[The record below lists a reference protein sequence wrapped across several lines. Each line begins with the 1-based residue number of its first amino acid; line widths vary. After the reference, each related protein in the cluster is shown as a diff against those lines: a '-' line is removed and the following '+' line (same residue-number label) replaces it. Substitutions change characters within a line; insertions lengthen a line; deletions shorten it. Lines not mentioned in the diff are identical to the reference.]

1 MGASDRQQ
9 SPSKGAF
16 SQEFYESLAGFLKIN
31 PLEYQQTHPLPW
43 YVRFTTFIQRAT
55 GNPRAG
61 ALRRWVIPNEPS
73 SFDANLFPNNVVDN
87 RRYSAYTFVF
97 RSLLDQFRF
106 SVYNIYFLAL
116 AMSQTVPE
124 LRVGPLFTYFA
135 PLIFVIVLSMA
146 KDFFDEMKRWIQDRN
161 INNTEY
167 QQLMP
172 DGTFEKIISSDIKV
186 GTLLRVECNK
196 RVPADLVLLHTSEST
211 GTCFVRTDQLDG
223 ETDWKL
229 RYPTKATL
237 ELETHSI
244 AAAQLYVDCEPPH
257 KDIYSFHGTILRP
270 GAAKEGID
278 VNNTI
283 WNGCTVASGS
293 VVGLVIHTG
302 VETRSAMNA
311 ESSEVKQTL
320 MGMEM
325 NSIGF
330 LCFALLFTLAILL
343 TVLQLG
349 IAPLSPGKVVISI
362 FRFQILESMIIPIS
376 LRVNMDLAKLWYSIM
391 IVRDHYDG
399 KLPGVAVRNTNIAE
413 ELGRLHYMFSD
424 KTGTLTKNKMEFRN
438 LHLEDNFS
446 MEDTDRAD
454 IKSAL
459 GVYFESVSSDQNNRR
474 QQLQQANLS
483 GPVTDVDGGGGG
495 GGGISPSSSS
505 SRAFFAAASSSSLVS
520 SSLSNLNTSMALSTA
535 KASKEM
541 TSGRSNHRE
550 KNSISD
556 FSADHH
562 QQQKLIGFNKKQSQL
577 IGRAL
582 LCLALCHQVTPVR
595 DTETGATE
603 FQAASPDEISM
614 VEFASSCGI
623 VLESRVTLRK
633 QDAETG
639 DILEGEMILS
649 TEFETVP
656 RLEYDVLKAF
666 PFSSERKCMGIVLR
680 NKATGQIQYLM
691 KGADVKMVECIPKT
705 DATSWLE
712 DRCSDLARMGRRT
725 LVFAVKD
732 MTLAEYKRF
741 ARDLSE
747 ANASQS
753 NRNVAIEGVMRDL
766 ERNLSLVS
774 LTGVEDQLQDNVVS
788 TLEHLGAC
796 GIKVWMLT
804 GDKIETARCIGRS
817 TKLIRS
823 DLIETLVAPNAE
835 SAIEQLNELHT
846 AYAAH
851 AETED
856 ASGHTAQ
863 FSTVNWALIIDG
875 KTLQY
880 FIGSRRS
887 DDGDGGGGGGIGDD
901 RNNNSRNSV
910 NGEKSDGKSGGGGGA
925 GSSFID
931 KNVERRFLQVAS
943 RADSVVVARCSPT
956 QKAMVVQ
963 AIMKYRGPKIRCAAI
978 GDGGNDVSMIRAAH
992 VGFGIEGV
1000 EGKQASLAADY
1011 SITKFCHCERLI
1023 TWHGRNSYLRTSQL
1037 AQFIIHRG
1045 TVYAIIQACF
1055 SMIFYGSTQALF
1067 NGYLV
1072 SLYSAFYTM
1081 APVFGIVLNE
1091 DRLES
1096 DILEFPEL
1104 YRWLLKGRAFNAR
1117 SFLQWMWLAF
1127 FQGGMLMYLTVRV
1140 FADEMFQLVSVAFTG
1155 LMFTELFFV
1164 GSIIHFRVLWKQRRA
1179 AFFLF
1184 FAAEAFSL
1192 FCYFISVVILPN
1204 TFDRNFF
1211 FSADFWRNTTI
1222 ISLASIAP
1230 VAMLKFIDNKVQE
1243 YMLSR
1248 KTHGARSLFS
1258 GLFK

>member
-1 MGASDRQQ
+1 MKSNNENNNNNSDDNNNNNINVEFQPLIGDASKFEL
-9 SPSKGAF
+9 SHS
-16 SQEFYESLAGFLKIN
+16 FYTSLAAFLKIN
-31 PLEYQQTHPLPW
+31 PDEYEQTRFIPW
-43 YVRFTTFIQRAT
+43 HQRIRTKIERAT
-55 GNPRAG
+55 GNPVPG
-61 ALRRWVIPNEPS
+61 THRRWVIPNEKT
-73 SFDANLFPNNVVDN
+73 FDPNFFPNNCVDN
-87 RRYSAYTFVF
+87 RRYSGYTFVF

-106 SVYNIYFLAL
+106 SIYNIYFLLLAL
-116 AMSQTVPE
+116 SQMVGE

-135 PLIFVIVLSMA
+135 PLTFVLVLSMA
-146 KDFFDEMKRWIQDRN
+146 KDLFDETKRWIQDRR

-167 QQLMP
+167 QRLKP
-172 DGTFEKIISSDIKV
+172 DGSFERILSSEITV

-196 RVPADLVLLHTSEST
+196 RVPADLVLLHTSEDT

-237 ELETHSI
+237 ELDTHEI
-244 AAAQLYVDCEPPH
+244 AAAQLYVDCEAPH
-257 KDIYSFHGTILRP
+257 KDIYAFHGTLLRP
-270 GAAKEGID
+270 GAGREGID

-302 VETRSAMNA
+302 VETRAAMNA
-311 ESSEVKQTL
+311 ESSSVKQTL
-320 MGMEM
+320 IGKEM
-325 NSIGF
+325 NGVGM
-330 LCFALLFTLAILL
+330 LCFALLFSLAIGL
-343 TVLQLG
+343 TILQLN
-349 IAPLSPGKVVISI
+349 ITPLPAGKIVVSI
-362 FRFQILESMIIPIS
+362 FRFQILLSMIIPIS
-376 LRVNMDLAKLWYSIM
+376 LRVNLDLAKLWYSIM
-391 IVRDHYDG
+391 IVKDHYSG
-399 KLPGVAVRNTNIAE
+399 VLPGVAVRNTSIAE
-413 ELGRLHYMFSD
+413 ELGRLHYLFSD
-424 KTGTLTKNKMEFRN
+424 KTGTLTKNMMEFRN

-446 MEDTDRAD
+446 MEDSDRAD
-454 IKSAL
+454 MKSAL
-459 GVYFESVSSDQNNRR
+459 GVYFESVKEQFSNNNNNKQIFSGGSLPGAADDSSN
-474 QQLQQANLS
+474 
-483 GPVTDVDGGGGG
+483 
-495 GGGISPSSSS
+495 SSSI
-505 SRAFFAAASSSSLVS
+505 A
-520 SSLSNLNTSMALSTA
+520 NLNTPMAIATATANKNSNSNNNTHPKRKLQINYGEDEEDFLNNNNNNST
-535 KASKEM
+535 SS
-541 TSGRSNHRE
+541 TPIRGGRE
-550 KNSISD
+550 KNKNTND
-556 FSADHH
+556 QP
-562 QQQKLIGFNKKQSQL
+562 QQQQPQHSLIGFNKKQAQL

-595 DTETGATE
+595 DTETGAVE

-633 QDAETG
+633 QDPETG
-639 DILEGEMILS
+639 DLLEGEMILS
-649 TEFETVP
+649 TEFDSAP

-666 PFSSERKCMGIVLR
+666 PFSSERKCMGIILR
-680 NKATGQIQYLM
+680 NRVTRQIQYLM
-691 KGADVKMVECIPKT
+691 KGADVKMIECIPKT

-712 DRCSDLARMGRRT
+712 DRCGDLARMGRRT
-725 LVFAVKD
+725 LVFAMKD
-732 MTLAEYKRF
+732 LTLDEYKKF
-741 ARDLSE
+741 ASDLNE

-753 NRNVAIEGVMRDL
+753 HRHVAVEAAMRNL
-766 ERNLSLVS
+766 ERQLNLVC

-823 DLIETLVAPNAE
+823 DLIETLVASSAE
-835 SAIEQLNELHT
+835 SAIEQLNELHI

-851 AETED
+851 AEAED
-856 ASGHTAQ
+856 SSGQVAH
-863 FSTVNWALIIDG
+863 FSAVNWALIIDG

-880 FIGSRRS
+880 FIAANSA
-887 DDGDGGGGGGIGDD
+887 DQD
-901 RNNNSRNSV
+901 R
-910 NGEKSDGKSGGGGGA
+910 
-925 GSSFID
+925 ID
-931 KNVERRFLQVAS
+931 KNLERRFLQVAS

-963 AIMKYRGPKIRCAAI
+963 AIVKYRGPNIRCAAI

-1037 AQFIIHRG
+1037 SQFIIHRG

-1055 SMIFYGSTQALF
+1055 SLIFDGSTQALF

-1081 APVFGIVLNE
+1081 APTFALVLNE

-1117 SFLQWMWLAF
+1117 SFLQWMWLAV
-1127 FQGGMLMYLTVRV
+1127 FQGGMLMYLTVRL

-1164 GSIIHFRVLWKQRRA
+1164 GSIMHFSVLWKQRRF

-1192 FCYFISVVILPN
+1192 FCYFFSVVILPN
-1204 TFDRNFF
+1204 TFDNKFF
-1211 FSADFWRNTTI
+1211 FSAPFWRNTVI
-1222 ISLASIAP
+1222 ISLASIFP
-1230 VAMLKFIDNKVQE
+1230 VAIIKFIESRIQI
-1243 YMLSR
+1243 YLLRR
-1248 KTHGARSLFS
+1248 KTHGARSLFN
-1258 GLFK
+1258 F